1 MGFAFFNWDMN
12 IAMGTRIFGA
22 WTASHT
28 ISELRNGSYLLVFL
42 IISIGL
48 NVGKEV
54 GADEICSGAL
64 TSKCLADLALHDA
77 NHVDDNHWRGLAH
90 AAIASAELEFGD
102 SAGALI
108 DLDRASASIQVESN
122 KFNQVEGLIRIA
134 VTQAELGEF
143 IAAEQNIARAA
154 AIADVIILPDWRYWA
169 LSFLPRAKAKTCA
182 FVEAKES
189 IEESVV
195 SVKLIGDIVARAS
208 ASTHIAAAQIEIG
221 DPKGAIRTAERILQ
235 VVSKIDDEFWT
246 TELLSEVALLQG
258 RAGDIEGARASLAR
272 ALSIAKGIDASWRN
286 WRLAKLA
293 LVEAQLYESILSRE
307 RISDL
312 VEILY
317 DDISDESLAG
327 WRTFAFA
334 YLSKALAIVEAR
346 EAGRVP
352 SSLLSARQCA

>member
-1 MGFAFFNWDMN
+1 M
-12 IAMGTRIFGA
+12 
-22 WTASHT
+22 
-28 ISELRNGSYLLVFL
+28 LL
-42 IISIGL
+42 IILAGFIFGL
-48 NVGKEV
+48 NVANAASIGEV
-54 GADEICSGAL
+54 CSGEL
-64 TSKCLADLALHDA
+64 TSKCLVELAQHDA
-77 NHVDDNHWRGLAH
+77 GHVDDNHWRGLAH

-108 DLDRASASIQVESN
+108 NLDRASASIQVESN

-143 IAAEQNIARAA
+143 VAAEQNIARAA

-246 TELLSEVALLQG
+246 TELLSEVALLLG
-258 RAGDIEGARASLAR
+258 SAGDIEGARASSAR
-272 ALSIAKGIDASWRN
+272 ALSIA
-286 WRLAKLA
+286 
-293 LVEAQLYESILSRE
+293 
-307 RISDL
+307 
-312 VEILY
+312 
-317 DDISDESLAG
+317 
-327 WRTFAFA
+327 
-334 YLSKALAIVEAR
+334 
-346 EAGRVP
+346 
-352 SSLLSARQCA
+352 